1 MGTIRVEAVPVK
13 SYGLGLFRI
22 DHLQL
27 VYEDETS
34 PIHSQDYWYVI
45 EGIQDGSLFSGTLG
59 ASGESG
65 RLSLSVANGA
75 SRDGL
80 VALIGTPE
88 SRGSRILSTGTN
100 ALSLWDAMAKYAGDI
115 EFQKFPYIPY
125 SLPFSASPTIN
136 STSLIASVLHSVGI
150 DLNNLMPFNMRF
162 SPGPETILG
171 TSQGDTLQ
179 ADATFTTIAG
189 GQGEDTLLGSANPLW
204 LEKMYGGSG
213 DDTFMWSLGDN
224 IIHGGQTRMAYNGDG
239 LDTVDYSGVGAVH
252 IIANTHPVDHKVSEF
267 ISFFDGGTD
276 QLFSIERITWDAKN
290 DTVTTGEGV
299 GLIEKPIGVDL
310 QGNAGGHGDEF
321 AMTDSVTPLL
331 VNVISSTL
339 ISVQTQDNAGLDAG
353 YWVNSAEWFDGSKAD
368 DKIYVGGG
376 LLGAD
381 GGDGNDI
388 LDARL
393 VDPFSAQSPLG
404 YDIELYGGKGND
416 TIVSGAGRT
425 YAVGG
430 EGSDHFVLSSMTS
443 GAGTVELDIDG
454 ADASDKLYVPYDM
467 FKVARGGFDGSELF
481 QVSGGVF
488 KIDALNTPTYFFWGD
503 PSLDQVHG
511 NIEFVGEISY
521 DLTGSD
527 LIIHILLG
535 HQEVKT
541 IDNGPGEPPTIA
553 TLAVAEIDTESIVR
567 VHNWSD
573 GILGITF
580 PVTWDPDV
588 ASQLNFLADYPGWHD
603 AVNAATAADKFIAPL
618 DARPDAHL
626 PKEIVQPVAAALAA
640 APVFARAAA
649 ALLPPVTDGT
659 SGNDTIVATVG
670 GPYHISGLGGDDDI
684 TGSDGGDAIDGGTG
698 ADIMRGGLGNDD
710 YYVDN
715 AGDQVIET
723 ARGGFDRVY
732 SSIDYQLGQ
741 YVEHL
746 TLEGTAV
753 FGTGNDLRNTL
764 IGNASNNTLT
774 SFAGD
779 DTLAGNGGDDTL
791 IGGDGGDGYV
801 YEFGDGHDTIIETG
815 TGAGSQDVIILAGGL
830 KAADV
835 GFVRDPAS
843 NLDLTLAFADGG
855 TLTVHDYF
863 AATGPNIEG
872 LQFTSGGQWS
882 AAELAA
888 LAAAASATSNAAP
901 IAVDDMFTYSG
912 GNTLTM
918 ATAALLDNDRDANG
932 DQLSV
937 TGLSHVTGG
946 QAVLDGQGN
955 IVITRAASGNGNVSF
970 DYNVS
975 DGHGGTSH
983 AFVDVAM
990 NSPAVVN
997 AAPVISAAVFSA
1009 VVEDHAATGYL
1020 TATDADQDPLT
1031 YGVKLGAG
1039 PSKGVVTVNADGSF
1053 VFTPTANANGTDSF
1067 TLTVSD
1073 GHNAPVESKFEFVI
1087 AAVNDGPVA
1096 MADSGFSVQHE
1107 GKLKI
1112 AAAALLANDTDADG
1126 DTLSVVSVSAAK
1138 GGTVSR
1144 AADGTI
1150 TFKAKDDY
1158 AGPASFKYTVS
1169 DGHGGTSTA
1178 IVSLTV
1184 LPEKHAPHEIN
1195 GTSGHDVLTST
1206 HGDDIMCGK
1215 ASSDTFVFSIGNGHD
1230 QITDF
1235 QTGGGL
1241 GQTKDIVD
1249 LRTAGFTGY
1258 SDLIQHLHETAAGT
1272 QITMHDGGSILLKGI
1287 HENALLA
1294 DNFRIF

>member
-13 SYGLGLFRI
+13 SYGLGLFRF

-34 PIHSQDYWYVI
+34 PINSQDYWYVI
-45 EGIQDGSLFSGTLG
+45 EGINDGSLFTGTLG

-65 RLSLSVANGA
+65 RLSLGVSNGA
-75 SRDGL
+75 SRDAL
-80 VALIGTPE
+80 VDLIGTPE
-88 SRGSRILSTGTN
+88 SRGSRILTTGVN
-100 ALSLWDAMAKYAGDI
+100 ALSVWDAMAQYAGGI
-115 EFQKFPYIPY
+115 EAQKFPYIPY
-125 SLPFSASPTIN
+125 ALPFSASATIN
-136 STSLIASVLHSVGI
+136 STSLISSVLHSAGI
-150 DLNNLMPFNMRF
+150 DLNNLMPFNLRF

-171 TSQGDTLQ
+171 TPQGDTLQ

-189 GQGEDTLLGSANPLW
+189 GEGDDTLLGSANPLW

-213 DDTFMWSLGDN
+213 DDTFKWSPGDN
-224 IIHGGQTRMAYNGDG
+224 IIHGGQPRMAYESDG
-239 LDTVDYSGVGAVH
+239 LDTVDYSGVGTVH
-252 IIANTHPVDHKVSEF
+252 IIANTHPVDHKVSDF
-267 ISFFDGGTD
+267 ISYFDGGTD
-276 QLFSIERITWDAKN
+276 QLFSIERITWDARN

-299 GLIEKPIGVDL
+299 GLIEKPIGIDL

-321 AMTDSVTPLL
+321 AMTDSDTPLL

-353 YWVNSAEWFDGSKAD
+353 YWVNSAEWFDGSKAG

-381 GGDGNDI
+381 GGDGNDLI
-388 LDARL
+388 DARL
-393 VDPFSAQSPLG
+393 VDPFSALSPLG

-416 TIVSGAGRT
+416 TIISGAGRT
-425 YAVGG
+425 YANGG
-430 EGSDHFVLSSMTS
+430 EGADIFVLSSMTT
-443 GAGTVELDIDG
+443 GAGTVEFDIDG

-467 FKVARGGFDGSELF
+467 FKIARGDFDGSQLF
-481 QVSGGVF
+481 QLSGGVF
-488 KIDALNTPTYFFWGD
+488 KIDALNTPSYFIWGD
-503 PSLDQVHG
+503 PSLDQPHG
-511 NIEFVGEISY
+511 NIEFVGEFSY
-521 DLTGSD
+521 DLSGSD
-527 LIIHILLG
+527 LIIHVLLG
-535 HQEVKT
+535 HQEVHT

-553 TLAVAEIDTESIVR
+553 TVVAAEIDTESIIR

-580 PVTWDPDV
+580 PVTWDPV
-588 ASQLNFLADYPGWHD
+588 IGNQLADIVDYPGWHD
-603 AVNAATAADKFIAPL
+603 AINAATSADKFIAPL

-626 PKEIVQPVAAALAA
+626 PKEIDQPIAAAFAA
-640 APVFARAAA
+640 APVFNTAR

-659 SGNDTIVATVG
+659 SGSDTIVATAG

-684 TGSDGGDAIDGGTG
+684 TGSDGGDVIDGGTG
-698 ADIMRGGLGNDD
+698 ANIMRGGLGNDA

-715 AGDQVIET
+715 AGDLVIET
-723 ARGGFDRVY
+723 ARGGFDKVY

-746 TLEGTAV
+746 TLEGTAAV
-753 FGTGNDLRNTL
+753 GTGNELRNTL

-774 SFAGD
+774 GLAGD
-779 DTLAGNGGDDTL
+779 DTLAGNAGDDTL
-791 IGGDGGDGYV
+791 IGGLGGDGYV

-815 TGAGSQDVIILAGGL
+815 TDAGSQDVIILTGGL
-830 KAADV
+830 KAGDV
-835 GFVRDPAS
+835 GFIRNPAS
-843 NLDLTLAFADGG
+843 MLDLTLAFADGG

-888 LAAAASATSNAAP
+888 MAAAAGATSNAAP

-912 GNTLTM
+912 GSTLTI
-918 ATAALLDNDRDANG
+918 ATAALLDNDTDTNG
-932 DQLSV
+932 DQLV
-937 TGLSHVTGG
+937 ITGLSNFAGG

-955 IVITRAASGNGNVSF
+955 IVITRAASGSGNVSF
-970 DYNVS
+970 DYNIS

-983 AFVDVAM
+983 AVFDVAM
-990 NSPAVVN
+990 IAAAAANV
-997 AAPVISAAVFSA
+997 APVITSAVFA
-1009 VVEDHAATGYL
+1009 PVVEDHTATGQI
-1020 TATDADQDPLT
+1020 TATDADHDALT

-1039 PSKGVVTVNADGSF
+1039 PSKGVVTINADGSF
-1053 VFTPTANANGTDSF
+1053 VYAPTANANGADSF

-1073 GHNAPVESKFEFVI
+1073 GHNAPVESKFDFVI
-1087 AAVNDGPVA
+1087 AAVNDAPVA
-1096 MADSGFSVQHE
+1096 VADAGFSVQHE
-1107 GKLKI
+1107 GKIKI
-1112 AAAALLANDTDADG
+1112 AAATLLANDIDVDG
-1126 DTLSVVSVSAAK
+1126 DKLSITAVSAAT

-1158 AGPASFKYTVS
+1158 SGLASFKYTIS

-1178 IVSLTV
+1178 TVSLTV
-1184 LPEKHAPHEIN
+1184 LPEKHKPHEIN
-1195 GTSGHDVLTST
+1195 GSSGHDVLTST
-1206 HGDDIMCGK
+1206 HGDEIMSGK
-1215 ASSDTFVFSIGNGHD
+1215 AASDTFVFSIDNGHD

-1249 LRTAGFTGY
+1249 LRAAGFTGY

-1272 QITMHDGGSILLKGI
+1272 QISMHDGGSILLKGI